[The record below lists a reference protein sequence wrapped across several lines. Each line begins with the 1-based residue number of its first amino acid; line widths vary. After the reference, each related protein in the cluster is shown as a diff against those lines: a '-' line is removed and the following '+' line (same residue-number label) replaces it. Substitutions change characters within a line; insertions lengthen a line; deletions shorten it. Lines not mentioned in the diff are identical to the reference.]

1 MAVVVVLLLPF
12 SLLYHTDSS
21 REKSN
26 VHLPHL
32 LSFKIKLPNPVAC
45 CMFEAIISCRCLLL
59 RCNTATT
66 MSLCF
71 IFFCVCVIAPI
82 PVFHAT
88 THTFVVIRSINT
100 ACKTSGLGLCS

>member
-45 CMFEAIISCRCLLL
+45 CMFEAIISYRCLLL
-59 RCNTATT
+59 RCNTANDNVF
-66 MSLCF
+66 MF
-71 IFFCVCVIAPI
+71 HFFLCVCYSSHSSVSCNNSY
-82 PVFHAT
+82 F
-88 THTFVVIRSINT
+88 
-100 ACKTSGLGLCS
+100 CCY